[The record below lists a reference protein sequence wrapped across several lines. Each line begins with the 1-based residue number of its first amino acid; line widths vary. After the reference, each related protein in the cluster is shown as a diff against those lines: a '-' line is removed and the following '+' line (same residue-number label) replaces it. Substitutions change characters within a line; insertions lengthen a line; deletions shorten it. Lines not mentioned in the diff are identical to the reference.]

1 MLSNI
6 PISLTY
12 FRIIIIPFFIFA
24 FFLPSPSGEWIS
36 CWIFVIAAITDY
48 LDGKLARELN
58 QESKLGSLLD
68 PVADKIIVTVAL
80 VLMVHNKTIDDYN
93 DYVYEMVQDFR
104 DFTIMHYRYATR
116 SDTKFWQDQKEKP
129 IPQKLQEQMKLFE
142 NGSLECLY
150 KTTHIYFMFQTALGF
165 KFIKK
170 PKTFNY
176 YKDIKVPTFE
186 AIERI
191 KEKHSIT

>member
-1 MLSNI
+1 MLE
-6 PISLTY
+6 
-12 FRIIIIPFFIFA
+12 
-24 FFLPSPSGEWIS
+24 G
-36 CWIFVIAAITDY
+36 
-48 LDGKLARELN
+48 
-58 QESKLGSLLD
+58 
-68 PVADKIIVTVAL
+68 
-80 VLMVHNKTIDDYN
+80 HKTIEDYN

-129 IPQKLQEQMKLFE
+129 IPQKLQEQMTLFE

-191 KEKHSIT
+191 KEKHNIT